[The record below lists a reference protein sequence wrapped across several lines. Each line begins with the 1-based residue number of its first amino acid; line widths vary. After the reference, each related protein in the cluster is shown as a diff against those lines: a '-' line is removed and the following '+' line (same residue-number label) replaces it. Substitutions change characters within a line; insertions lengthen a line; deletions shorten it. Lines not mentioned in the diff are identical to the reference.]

1 MTSEEASLSEK
12 NLENKKY
19 ILRRKSLDELLKNKF
34 ITYTEEKLAEISNQ
48 KKEQILQLADTNK
61 KLKQQLTQIVAEINE
76 LIKNNPVLFENTKY
90 NPEKIVELEKI
101 YYLRKHDHS
110 LSKKYNKTFKQQY
123 NNLMLKN
130 KKLGTSEDLAQKI
143 FEQKDNIKILRNQ
156 NIELNKQIH
165 EMQFKNINQTK
176 ELENSKFIAKLE
188 NNMQKYAKIL
198 NDSSLTRFICC
209 DRMESQKKSVEKLK
223 EQYKNLNEY
232 VEKNNKKISESNKA
246 DIAQQKINSEMDIL
260 KKELDKT
267 VDEIMQNCY
276 DEKTSLFENN
286 KNNVELGN
294 KNVLTKSLSQKN
306 ILIYNR
312 QKRFLA
318 GKNLIHSQSSL
329 NNLSI
334 INNINNSPKNFLNLK
349 TFKNN
354 DSARHNKKNLSI
366 FSKFKILKKNKPL
379 ALKLGN
385 PNFVK
390 QSVDVFVTK
399 ENIDFS
405 RKHLEEEQE
414 LEKEIKNI
422 DDFDYQQLIELK
434 GKYAD
439 INERLDIDIKDKK
452 KICLNRINQL
462 NICVKN
468 NLIKLNKMKK
478 TNEILKKEL
487 EEFEQKIMEK
497 TNIEK

>member
-1 MTSEEASLSEK
+1 MNSEEASLSLK
-12 NLENKKY
+12 NQENKKY

-48 KKEQILQLADTNK
+48 KKEEILQLADTNK

-110 LSKKYNKTFKQQY
+110 LSRKYNKTFKQQY
-123 NNLMLKN
+123 NNLVLRN

-156 NIELNKQIH
+156 NIELNKQVH

-209 DRMESQKKSVEKLK
+209 DKIESQKKSVEKLK

-246 DIAQQKINSEMDIL
+246 EIVLQKINAEMDIL

-267 VDEIMQNCY
+267 VDEIIQNCY

-286 KNNVELGN
+286 KNNFELGN
-294 KNVLTKSLSQKN
+294 KNMLTKSLSQQN
-306 ILIYNR
+306 ILMYNK

-318 GKNLIHSQSSL
+318 GKKLIHSQSSL
-329 NNLSI
+329 NNISI
-334 INNINNSPKNFLNLK
+334 MNNINSSPKNFFNLK
-349 TFKNN
+349 TLKSN
-354 DSARHNKKNLSI
+354 DSDRKNKKNLSI
-366 FSKFKILKKNKPL
+366 FSKFKILKSNKPL
-379 ALKLGN
+379 TLKLGN
-385 PNFVK
+385 PNSVK
-390 QSVDVFVTK
+390 QNVDVFVTK

-405 RKHLEEEQE
+405 KKPLEEEQE

-434 GKYAD
+434 G
-439 INERLDIDIKDKK
+439 
-452 KICLNRINQL
+452 CLNRINQL

-468 NLIKLNKMKK
+468 NLIKLHKMKK

-497 TNIEK
+497 MNIEK

>member
-12 NLENKKY
+12 NPENKKY
-19 ILRRKSLDELLKNKF
+19 ILRRKSLDELLKNKY
-34 ITYTEEKLAEISNQ
+34 ITYTEEKLSEISNQ
-48 KKEQILQLADTNK
+48 KKEEILQLADTNK

-110 LSKKYNKTFKQQY
+110 LSRKYNKTFKQQY
-123 NNLMLKN
+123 NNLVLRN
-130 KKLGTSEDLAQKI
+130 KKLGTSQDLAQKI
-143 FEQKDNIKILRNQ
+143 FEQKDNIKALKNQ

-198 NDSSLTRFICC
+198 NDSSLNRFICC
-209 DRMESQKKSVEKLK
+209 DRIESQKKSVEKLK

-246 DIAQQKINSEMDIL
+246 DIALQKINSEMELL

-267 VDEIMQNCY
+267 VDEILQNCY
-276 DEKTSLFENN
+276 NEKTALFENN
-286 KNNVELGN
+286 KSNSELGN
-294 KNVLTKSLSQKN
+294 KNILTKSSSQQN
-306 ILIYNR
+306 ILMYNR
-312 QKRFLA
+312 PKRYLVR
-318 GKNLIHSQSSL
+318 KSLIHSQSSL
-329 NNLSI
+329 NYISV
-334 INNINNSPKNFLNLK
+334 INNINSSPKNFFNLK
-349 TFKNN
+349 TLKNN
-354 DSARHNKKNLSI
+354 DSERKIKKNLSI
-366 FSKFKILKKNKPL
+366 FSKFKILKTNKPL
-379 ALKLGN
+379 TLKLGN

-390 QSVDVFVTK
+390 QSMDVFVTK

-405 RKHLEEEQE
+405 KKPLEEEQE

-422 DDFDYQQLIELK
+422 DEFDYQQLIDLK

-439 INERLDIDIKDKK
+439 INDRLDIDIKDKK

-478 TNEILKKEL
+478 MNEILKKEL
-487 EEFEQKIMEK
+487 EDFEQKIMEK
-497 TNIEK
+497 MNIEK

>member
-1 MTSEEASLSEK
+1 MTSEEASLSLK
-12 NLENKKY
+12 NQENKKY

-48 KKEQILQLADTNK
+48 KKEEILQLADTNK

-110 LSKKYNKTFKQQY
+110 LSRKYNKTFKQQY
-123 NNLMLKN
+123 NNLVLRN

-143 FEQKDNIKILRNQ
+143 FEQKDNIKI
-156 NIELNKQIH
+156 ELNKQVH

-209 DRMESQKKSVEKLK
+209 DKIESQKKSVEKLK

-246 DIAQQKINSEMDIL
+246 EIVLQKINAEMDIL

-267 VDEIMQNCY
+267 VDEIIQNCY

-286 KNNVELGN
+286 KNNFELGN
-294 KNVLTKSLSQKN
+294 KNMLTKSLSQQN
-306 ILIYNR
+306 ILMYNK

-318 GKNLIHSQSSL
+318 GKKLIHSQSSL
-329 NNLSI
+329 NNISI
-334 INNINNSPKNFLNLK
+334 MNNINSSPKNFFNLK
-349 TFKNN
+349 TLKSN
-354 DSARHNKKNLSI
+354 DSDRKNKKNLSI
-366 FSKFKILKKNKPL
+366 FSKFKILKSNKPL
-379 ALKLGN
+379 TLKLGN
-385 PNFVK
+385 PNSVK
-390 QSVDVFVTK
+390 QNVDVFVTK

-405 RKHLEEEQE
+405 KKPLEEEQE

-439 INERLDIDIKDKK
+439 INDRLDIDIKDKK

-468 NLIKLNKMKK
+468 NLIKLHKMKK

-497 TNIEK
+497 MNIEK

>member
-1 MTSEEASLSEK
+1 MNSEEASLSLK
-12 NLENKKY
+12 NQENKKY

-48 KKEQILQLADTNK
+48 KKEEILQLADTNK

-110 LSKKYNKTFKQQY
+110 LSRKYNKTFKQQY
-123 NNLMLKN
+123 NNLVLRN

-156 NIELNKQIH
+156 NMELNKQVH

-209 DRMESQKKSVEKLK
+209 DKIESQKKCVEKLK

-246 DIAQQKINSEMDIL
+246 EIVLQKINAEMDIL

-267 VDEIMQNCY
+267 VDEIIQNCY

-286 KNNVELGN
+286 KNNFELGN
-294 KNVLTKSLSQKN
+294 KNMLTKSLSQQN
-306 ILIYNR
+306 ILMYNK

-318 GKNLIHSQSSL
+318 GKKLIHSQSSL
-329 NNLSI
+329 NNISI
-334 INNINNSPKNFLNLK
+334 MNNINSSPKNFFNLK
-349 TFKNN
+349 TLKSN
-354 DSARHNKKNLSI
+354 DSDRKNKKNLSI
-366 FSKFKILKKNKPL
+366 FSKFKILKSNKPL
-379 ALKLGN
+379 TLKLGN
-385 PNFVK
+385 PNSVK

-405 RKHLEEEQE
+405 KKPLEEEQE

-439 INERLDIDIKDKK
+439 INDRLDIDIKDKK

-468 NLIKLNKMKK
+468 NLIKLHKMKK

-497 TNIEK
+497 MNIEK

>member
-12 NLENKKY
+12 NPENKKY
-19 ILRRKSLDELLKNKF
+19 ILRRKSLDELLKNKY
-34 ITYTEEKLAEISNQ
+34 ITYTEEKLADISNQ
-48 KKEQILQLADTNK
+48 KKEEILQLADTNK

-90 NPEKIVELEKI
+90 NPEKIAELEKI

-110 LSKKYNKTFKQQY
+110 LSTKYNKTFKQQY
-123 NNLMLKN
+123 NNLILRN
-130 KKLGTSEDLAQKI
+130 KKLRTSEDLAQKI
-143 FEQKDNIKILRNQ
+143 FDQKDNIKILRNQ
-156 NIELNKQIH
+156 NIELNKQVH

-209 DRMESQKKSVEKLK
+209 DKIESQKKSVEKLK

-232 VEKNNKKISESNKA
+232 VEKNNKKISESSKA
-246 DIAQQKINSEMDIL
+246 EIALKKINSEMDIL

-276 DEKTSLFENN
+276 DGKTSLFENN

-294 KNVLTKSLSQKN
+294 KNVLTKSLSQQN

-312 QKRFLA
+312 QKRFFA

-354 DSARHNKKNLSI
+354 DSARQNKKNLSI

-379 ALKLGN
+379 TLKLGN

-390 QSVDVFVTK
+390 QNVDVFVTK

-405 RKHLEEEQE
+405 RKPLEEEQE

-439 INERLDIDIKDKK
+439 INERLDLDIKDKK

-497 TNIEK
+497 MNIEK

>member
-1 MTSEEASLSEK
+1 MNSEEASLSLK
-12 NLENKKY
+12 NQENKKY

-48 KKEQILQLADTNK
+48 KKEEILQLADTNK

-110 LSKKYNKTFKQQY
+110 LSRKYNKTFKQQY
-123 NNLMLKN
+123 NNLVLRN

-156 NIELNKQIH
+156 NMELNKQVH

-209 DRMESQKKSVEKLK
+209 DKIESQKKSVEKLK

-246 DIAQQKINSEMDIL
+246 EIVLQKINAEMDIL

-267 VDEIMQNCY
+267 VDEIIQNCY

-286 KNNVELGN
+286 KNNFELGN
-294 KNVLTKSLSQKN
+294 KNMLTKSLSQQN
-306 ILIYNR
+306 ILMYSK

-318 GKNLIHSQSSL
+318 GKKLIHSQSSL
-329 NNLSI
+329 NNISI
-334 INNINNSPKNFLNLK
+334 MNNINSSPKNFFNLK
-349 TFKNN
+349 TLKSN
-354 DSARHNKKNLSI
+354 DSDRKNKKNLSI
-366 FSKFKILKKNKPL
+366 FSKFKILKSNKPL
-379 ALKLGN
+379 TLKLGN
-385 PNFVK
+385 PNSVK

-405 RKHLEEEQE
+405 KKPLEEEQE

-439 INERLDIDIKDKK
+439 KK
-452 KICLNRINQL
+452 KLADEADIIDGVKGFCKINPIFDNFVEGSAVYLFQGS
-462 NICVKN
+462 VRHKRA
-468 NLIKLNKMKK
+468 
-478 TNEILKKEL
+478 
-487 EEFEQKIMEK
+487 FKIGTERK
-497 TNIEK
+497 CGFITVHVF

>member
-1 MTSEEASLSEK
+1 MNSEEASLSLK
-12 NLENKKY
+12 NQENKKY

-48 KKEQILQLADTNK
+48 KKEEILQLADTNK

-110 LSKKYNKTFKQQY
+110 LSRKYNKTFKQQY
-123 NNLMLKN
+123 NNLVLRN

-156 NIELNKQIH
+156 NIELNKQVH

-209 DRMESQKKSVEKLK
+209 DKIESQKKSVEKLK

-246 DIAQQKINSEMDIL
+246 EIVLQKINAEMDIL

-267 VDEIMQNCY
+267 VDEIIQNCY

-286 KNNVELGN
+286 K
-294 KNVLTKSLSQKN
+294 
-306 ILIYNR
+306 
-312 QKRFLA
+312 
-318 GKNLIHSQSSL
+318 
-329 NNLSI
+329 SI
-334 INNINNSPKNFLNLK
+334 IN
-349 TFKNN
+349 
-354 DSARHNKKNLSI
+354 KK
-366 FSKFKILKKNKPL
+366 
-379 ALKLGN
+379 
-385 PNFVK
+385 
-390 QSVDVFVTK
+390 
-399 ENIDFS
+399 DF
-405 RKHLEEEQE
+405 
-414 LEKEIKNI
+414 
-422 DDFDYQQLIELK
+422 
-434 GKYAD
+434 
-439 INERLDIDIKDKK
+439 
-452 KICLNRINQL
+452 
-462 NICVKN
+462 
-468 NLIKLNKMKK
+468 
-478 TNEILKKEL
+478 
-487 EEFEQKIMEK
+487 
-497 TNIEK
+497 

>member
-1 MTSEEASLSEK
+1 MTSEEASLSLK
-12 NLENKKY
+12 NPENKKY

-48 KKEQILQLADTNK
+48 KKEEILQLADTNK

-110 LSKKYNKTFKQQY
+110 LSRKYNKTFKQQY
-123 NNLMLKN
+123 NNLVLRN

-156 NIELNKQIH
+156 NIELNKQVH

-209 DRMESQKKSVEKLK
+209 DKIESQKKSVEKLK

-246 DIAQQKINSEMDIL
+246 EIVLQKINAEMDIL

-267 VDEIMQNCY
+267 VDEIIQNCY

-286 KNNVELGN
+286 KNNFELGN
-294 KNVLTKSLSQKN
+294 KNILTKSLSQQN
-306 ILIYNR
+306 ILMYNKP
-312 QKRFLA
+312 KRILA

-329 NNLSI
+329 NNIYIMKSI
-334 INNINNSPKNFLNLK
+334 NSSPKNFLNLN
-349 TFKNN
+349 TLKNN
-354 DSARHNKKNLSI
+354 DSERNKKKNLSI
-366 FSKFKILKKNKPL
+366 FSKFKILKSNKL
-379 ALKLGN
+379 LTLKLGN
-385 PNFVK
+385 PNSVK

-405 RKHLEEEQE
+405 KKPLEEEQE

-439 INERLDIDIKDKK
+439 INDRLDIDIKDKK

-468 NLIKLNKMKK
+468 NLIKLHKMKK

-497 TNIEK
+497 MNIEK

>member
-1 MTSEEASLSEK
+1 MNSEEASLSLK
-12 NLENKKY
+12 NQENKKY

-48 KKEQILQLADTNK
+48 KKEEILQLADTNK

-110 LSKKYNKTFKQQY
+110 LSRKYNKTFKQQY
-123 NNLMLKN
+123 NNLVLRN

-156 NIELNKQIH
+156 NMELNKQVH

-209 DRMESQKKSVEKLK
+209 DKIESQKKSVEKLK

-246 DIAQQKINSEMDIL
+246 EIVLQKINAEMDIL

-267 VDEIMQNCY
+267 VDEIIQNCY

-286 KNNVELGN
+286 KNNFELGN
-294 KNVLTKSLSQKN
+294 KNMLTKSLSQQN
-306 ILIYNR
+306 ILMYSK

-318 GKNLIHSQSSL
+318 GKKLIHSQSSL
-329 NNLSI
+329 NNISI
-334 INNINNSPKNFLNLK
+334 MNNINSSPKNFFNLK
-349 TFKNN
+349 TLKSN
-354 DSARHNKKNLSI
+354 DSDRKNKKNLSI
-366 FSKFKILKKNKPL
+366 FSKFKILKSNKPL
-379 ALKLGN
+379 TLKLGN
-385 PNFVK
+385 PNSVK

-405 RKHLEEEQE
+405 KKPLEEEQE

-439 INERLDIDIKDKK
+439 INDRLDIDIKDKK

-468 NLIKLNKMKK
+468 NLIKLHKMKK

-497 TNIEK
+497 MNIEK